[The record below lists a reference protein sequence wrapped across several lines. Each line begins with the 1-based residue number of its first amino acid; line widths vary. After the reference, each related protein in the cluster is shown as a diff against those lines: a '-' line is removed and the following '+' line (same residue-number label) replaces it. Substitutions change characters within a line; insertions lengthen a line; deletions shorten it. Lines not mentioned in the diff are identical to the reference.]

1 MHHKLIGSK
10 FLLVWRVSTH
20 QPLTSKNRV
29 AGFSYLVPQICT
41 STWHT
46 TTDNYYTRLEW
57 KKTRCCDGRCD
68 KVHSR
73 IGWALSHGGI
83 WANAFGCQ
91 NTRELSSPRLFQVTL
106 SMVGRGK
113 NNWEWM
119 DETTMSREWRYF
131 FPSLGEPCGRKRL
144 RETAPNFVGVC
155 IPLWYIT
162 YFNDSMQ
169 TCAALTQHWTNS
181 AIASP

>member
-1 MHHKLIGSK
+1 MRNLIQLWTLLQIFMTRDLWNMGVLYSSCAMVFISFSVMSKLNSTTLPSTKRPQKRPQWIFK
-10 FLLVWRVSTH
+10 IAINAQIEVWRVSTH

-41 STWHT
+41 STWDT
-46 TTDNYYTRLEW
+46 TTYNYYTRFEW
-57 KKTRCCDGRCD
+57 KKTKCCDGPSD

-91 NTRELSSPRLFQVTL
+91 NTRELSSPILFQVTL

-113 NNWEWM
+113 NNW
-119 DETTMSREWRYF
+119 
-131 FPSLGEPCGRKRL
+131 
-144 RETAPNFVGVC
+144 
-155 IPLWYIT
+155 
-162 YFNDSMQ
+162 
-169 TCAALTQHWTNS
+169 
-181 AIASP
+181 